1 MATGD
6 KVLLRFIEN
15 YLIDDQDFLL
25 LYRNIVGEQ
34 KAWDATPENVYKEL
48 VFFLAFDVRTQI
60 ISANDD
66 HAKLALVKKYVLYKL
81 FVHCCLRKV
90 SKKYVS
96 SDTKITYTA
105 SNPQETLTFVV
116 NERLSQL
123 AESFLRIYAVRVADA
138 AELKNS
144 PRGRIT
150 ALRLE
155 CVSFTEWLGLS
166 DTTNS
171 NYLSSPIKFH
181 YYLDP
186 TIKSGYIKLKDL
198 TNTGIMKLLSG
209 GN

>member
-1 MATGD
+1 MASGD
-6 KVLLRFIEN
+6 EVLLRFIED

-25 LYRNIVGEQ
+25 LYRDIVGEQ

-48 VFFLAFDVRTQI
+48 GWFLAFEVRTQI
-60 ISANDD
+60 IYATNNP
-66 HAKLALVKKYVLYKL
+66 AKLTLVKKYFLYRL

-105 SNPQETLTFVV
+105 YSPQETLTFVV
-116 NERLSQL
+116 NEKQSLLTETSL
-123 AESFLRIYAVRVADA
+123 LIHADRVADA

-144 PRGRIT
+144 SRGSTIR
-150 ALRLE
+150 LRLE
-155 CVSFTEWLGLS
+155 CATFTDWLGLS
-166 DTTNS
+166 DSTNS
-171 NYLSSPIKFH
+171 NYLSSPIVFR
-181 YYLDP
+181 YYLEP
-186 TIKSGYIKLKDL
+186 IRKSGYIKLKDL

>member
-1 MATGD
+1 MPNSD
-6 KVLLRFIEN
+6 EVILKFIEN

-34 KAWDATPENVYKEL
+34 KAWDATPANVYKEL
-48 VFFLAFDVRTQI
+48 GFFLTFDVRTQI
-60 ISANDD
+60 IYATDNPE
-66 HAKLALVKKYVLYKL
+66 KLALVKKYFLYRL

-90 SKKYVS
+90 SKKFVS

-105 SNPQETLTFVV
+105 YSPQETLTFVV
-116 NERLSQL
+116 NEKQSLLTETSL
-123 AESFLRIYAVRVADA
+123 LIHADRVADA

-155 CVSFTEWLGLS
+155 CVAFTDWLRLS
-166 DTTNS
+166 DSTNS
-171 NYLSSPIKFH
+171 NYLSSPIEVNYF
-181 YYLDP
+181 LEP
-186 TIKSGYIKLKDL
+186 IRKSGYIKLKDL
-198 TNTGIMKLLSG
+198 TSTGIMKLLSG

>member
-1 MATGD
+1 MPNGD

-15 YLIDDQDFLL
+15 YLINDQDFLS

-34 KAWDATPENVYKEL
+34 KAWDMTPANVYKEL
-48 VFFLAFDVRTQI
+48 DWFLAFSVRTQI

-66 HAKLALVKKYVLYKL
+66 PAKLALVKKYFLYIL

-90 SKKYVS
+90 SKKYVTS
-96 SDTKITYTA
+96 NTKITYTA
-105 SNPQETLTFVV
+105 YSPQETLTFVV
-116 NERLSQL
+116 NEKQSLLTETSL
-123 AESFLRIYAVRVADA
+123 LIHADRVADA

-144 PRGRIT
+144 PRGRIA

-155 CVSFTEWLGLS
+155 CVSFTDWLRLS
-166 DTTNS
+166 DSTNS
-171 NYLSSPIKFH
+171 NYLSSPIEVNYF
-181 YYLDP
+181 LEP
-186 TIKSGYIKLKDL
+186 IRKSGYIKLKDL